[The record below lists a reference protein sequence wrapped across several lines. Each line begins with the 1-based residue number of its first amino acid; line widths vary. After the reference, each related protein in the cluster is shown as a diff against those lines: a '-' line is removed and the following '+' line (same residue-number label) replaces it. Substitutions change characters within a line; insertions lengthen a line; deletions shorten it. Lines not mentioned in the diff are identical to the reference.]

1 MQRIIALLSL
11 IVALPVFAADRPREE
26 AGDKPNVILIITDDQ
41 GYGDVGAHG
50 NTILKTPH
58 LDVLYRESIRLT
70 DYHTDPTCSPTRS
83 ALMTGRFSTR
93 VGVWHTINGRS
104 MLPGD
109 ELTMAEV
116 FKANGYKTALFG
128 KWHLGDNAPM
138 RPMDQGFEHVVW
150 HKGGG
155 VGQGP
160 DYFGNDYFDD
170 TYEVNGVRTKF
181 QGYCTDIWF
190 DETVKFIDAVKDQD
204 EPFFAYLSTN
214 APHGPFIVADKYSD
228 PYEKL
233 GVPQVNAKFY
243 GMIENIDE
251 NLGKLR
257 AYLKDNGLAE
267 NTLLIYTTDN
277 GTARG
282 MFQGKNGVTGFNAGM
297 RAQKGSQ
304 YDGGHRVPFFMHW
317 PKGKLVGG
325 KDVDGLVAHIDVL
338 PTLVD
343 LLELEMPRGKPV
355 DGLSLTGMI
364 QGDEESLPQRTIVI
378 ATQRQFVPPKWENST
393 AMQGPWR
400 LIDGKA
406 LYHIKKDPG
415 QKKDLADKRPEM
427 VEILRQDYE
436 NWWKQMQPSFDQI
449 ARYDL
454 GGAENPTTLMSH
466 DWLVRKGHA
475 PWNQQAVNKNVLSN
489 GPFMLNVIKAGKY
502 KITPMRWPEYVDKP
516 SGVVEVSFDVEFDDE
531 GPDGLAL
538 MAHEGVKCDPSKPI
552 PGFEVSLRG
561 GPVTLTTTLTREDG
575 KTFGAYFVKVEYL
588 GAESE

>member
-1 MQRIIALLSL
+1 MKLLCFLFLLALC
-11 IVALPVFAADRPREE
+11 IPTFAADP
-26 AGDKPNVILIITDDQ
+26 PNVILIITDDQ

-50 NTILKTPH
+50 NTILKTPN
-58 LDVLYRESIRLT
+58 LDVLHSESIRLT
-70 DYHTDPTCSPTRS
+70 DYHTDPTCSPTRA
-83 ALMTGRFSTR
+83 ALMTGRYSTR

-104 MLPGD
+104 MLPSE

-116 FKANGYKTALFG
+116 FKANGYQTAMFG

-138 RPMDQGFEHVVW
+138 RPMDQGFDHVVW

-170 TYEVNGVRTKF
+170 TYEVNGVKQKF
-181 QGYCTDIWF
+181 EGYCTDVWF
-190 DETVKFIDAVKDQD
+190 DETIKFVDDAKEKDK
-204 EPFFAYLSTN
+204 PFFVYLATN

-233 GVPQVNAKFY
+233 GVPTTNAKFY

-257 AYLKDNGLAE
+257 RYLDEQGLAE

-282 MFQGKNGVTGFNAGM
+282 NFQSKTKKSIKGFNAGM

-317 PKGKLVGG
+317 PKGELVGG
-325 KDVDGLVAHIDVL
+325 RNVNVLCAHFDVL

-343 LLELEMPRGKPV
+343 LAGLKKSEGKPL
-355 DGLSLTGMI
+355 DGISLKPRLFSDFI
-364 QGDEESLPQRTIVI
+364 DWPDRTIVV
-378 ATQRQFVPPKWENST
+378 ATQRQFVPPKWERSAVMRGNV
-393 AMQGPWR
+393 R

-406 LYHIKKDPG
+406 LYAINKDPG
-415 QKKDLADKRPEM
+415 QQNDISAEHPE
-427 VEILRQDYE
+427 VVAKLRADYE
-436 NWWKQMQPSFDQI
+436 TWWADMQPSFKKI

-466 DWLVRKGHA
+466 DWLMEKGNA
-475 PWNQQAVNKNVLSN
+475 PWNQNAVRKNALSN
-489 GPFMLNVIKAGKY
+489 GPFMVNVVKAGKY
-502 KITPMRWPEYVDKP
+502 RITPMRWPEYVNEP
-516 SGVVEVSFDVEFDDE
+516 SDVETARVE
-531 GPDGLAL
+531 ILLNNGTYATVRTWPVAVARATVIELKETG
-538 MAHEGVKCDPSKPI
+538 
-552 PGFEVSLRG
+552 PGFIRS
-561 GPVTLTTTLTREDG
+561 TLTQEDG
-575 KTFGAYFVKVEYL
+575 KAFGAYYVKIEYL
-588 GAESE
+588 GGE